1 MSQNIMAVYEYGLLR
16 PLEPLILNE
25 KQMVRIQVESENQVD
40 TVEQAFQF
48 LAGMGWLTQPS
59 GQSRVKPVSL
69 EERNRIADILGKAA
83 KKPVSE
89 MIIEDRGEW

>member
-1 MSQNIMAVYEYGLLR
+1 MSQNIIAVYEYGLLR
-16 PLEPLILNE
+16 PLEPLILDE
-25 KQMVRIQVESENQVD
+25 KQMVIIQVEKQID

-48 LAGMGWLTQPS
+48 FINMSWLTPPS

-83 KKPVSE
+83 RKPVSE
-89 MIIEDRGEW
+89 MIIEDRGKW